1 MRSIQDLLLRQNA
14 LKNQEAWDVMKEYNQ
29 VDVLALEDVYLKLK
43 VWDDKHPN
51 VDVYNDNEYS
61 GCTSCG
67 SRNIGEKYSYQC
79 WIV

>member
-1 MRSIQDLLLRQNA
+1 MFTCR
-14 LKNQEAWDVMKEYNQ
+14 
-29 VDVLALEDVYLKLK
+29 LK

-61 GCTSCG
+61 GVHLVAVVISV
-67 SRNIGEKYSYQC
+67 RKIFLHQC